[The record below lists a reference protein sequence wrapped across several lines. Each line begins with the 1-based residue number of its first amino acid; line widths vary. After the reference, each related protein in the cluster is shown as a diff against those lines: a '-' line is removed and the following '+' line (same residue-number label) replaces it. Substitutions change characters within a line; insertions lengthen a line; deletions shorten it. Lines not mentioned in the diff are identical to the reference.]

1 MNWLIII
8 LGVIL
13 VFLLYQLYLIY
24 ISAPVSASN
33 IFLGKEQPSV
43 PISSINN
50 GNKATYTIGFWI
62 YVNTY
67 TPDIG
72 EFIRFGNEKSGS
84 DLKNSLNK
92 TSLYKVIS
100 IDNNNNIPNNV
111 CTFSIDPKTPTLYA
125 NITTSKNGSNYTIES
140 IPITTNLP
148 IQTWVYVLLSVSTNA
163 GYYADGYINGKLIVS
178 QELKNQPANPGANS
192 GTGAGSYKNT
202 FNFGPLSDTYLTKIS
217 WIGHPIDPQ
226 TAWAYYNQG
235 NGNPQGIGSS
245 NSYHLEVEFTNNGNV
260 NEWKIF

>member
-67 TPDIG
+67 TQTIG
-72 EFIRFGNEKSGS
+72 EFIRFGNEKSAS
-84 DLKNSLNK
+84 DLGARLNDSSQYK
-92 TSLYKVIS
+92 QLKSATSL
-100 IDNNNNIPNNV
+100 NNV
-111 CTFSIDPKTPTLYA
+111 CTFSIDSKTPTLYA
-125 NITTSKNGSNYTIES
+125 NITTSPNGQNYTIES

-192 GTGAGSYKNT
+192 ASGPNSYKNT
-202 FNFGPLSDTYLTKIS
+202 FNFGPISDTYLTKIS
-217 WIGHPIDPQ
+217 WIGNPIDPQ

-235 NGNPQGIGSS
+235 NGNAQGIGSS
-245 NSYHLEVEFTNNGNV
+245 NSYHLEIEFTNNGNV

>member
-24 ISAPVSASN
+24 ISAPVSANN
-33 IFLGKEQPSV
+33 IYLGKTPEPV
-43 PISSINN
+43 PTSSINN
-50 GNKATYTIGFWI
+50 GNKSTYTIGFWI

-67 TPDIG
+67 TQNIG
-72 EFIRFGNEKSGS
+72 EFIRFGNEKSGT
-84 DLKNSLNK
+84 DLEGRLNE
-92 TSLYKVIS
+92 TSQYKLIYPR
-100 IDNNNNIPNNV
+100 NLMPNNV
-111 CTFSIDPKTPTLYA
+111 CTFSIDSKTPTLYA
-125 NITTSKNGSNYTIES
+125 YITTSENGTNYTIES

-192 GTGAGSYKNT
+192 GSGAASYKNT
-202 FNFGPLSDTYLTKIS
+202 FNFGTSLPDIYLTKIS

-235 NGNPQGIGSS
+235 NGNAQGIGSS